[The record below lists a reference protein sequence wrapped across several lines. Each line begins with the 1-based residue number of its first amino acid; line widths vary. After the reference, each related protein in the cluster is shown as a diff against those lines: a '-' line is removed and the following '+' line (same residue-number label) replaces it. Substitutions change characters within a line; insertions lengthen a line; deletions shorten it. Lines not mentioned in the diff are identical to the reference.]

1 MCFDSLVILTSWMI
15 WNERNRRTFDGKAK
29 TVTELLASIEE
40 EAVSWLLA
48 RFRHLNIFVAACNGL
63 HGRQMIAV

>member
-15 WNERNRRTFDGKAK
+15 WNERNRRTFDGIAK

-48 RFRHLNIFVAACNGL
+48 RFRHLNIFACNGL
-63 HGRQMIAV
+63 HGRQMIAM